1 MGNFLKRYTPFTQ
14 FAKGNTFGATQIA
27 TGASSDRP
35 AAPSEGGLR
44 LNTTSDFFE
53 YYNDGSWVNIAKAGF
68 ATISKTTVVFG
79 DGSTT
84 SFASFFASSPPDD
97 NSVIVVVG
105 NVIQEP
111 TAAYTISG
119 TSITFTS
126 PPPNTHRIYAMTG
139 FDSTSA
145 S

>member
-1 MGNFLKRYTPFTQ
+1 MGNFLKSNIFSP
-14 FAKGNTFGATQIA
+14 FAKGSSVGATQLA
-27 TGASSDRP
+27 TGASADRP
-35 AAPSEGGLR
+35 GGPLEGQIR
-44 LNTTSDFFE
+44 LNLTSDFLE

-68 ATISKTTVVFG
+68 AQVTKTSVQVG

-84 SFASFFASSPPDD
+84 VFSSFFASAPSDA

-111 TAAYTISG
+111 TQAYTISG
-119 TSITFTS
+119 TNITFTS
-126 PPPNTHRIYAMTG
+126 PPPNTHRIYALTG

-145 S
+145 